1 MTILLPLS
9 AIFIMMSVLFLSSL
23 IALNWVGVRFF
34 RVGGRILLEIS
45 LLMSMENFSMVWD
58 LGGGVHVL
66 LGVNLGRVELFSP
79 NSKASRKRLLKA
91 TRSKWVWMIFILG
104 VGQNLSPLFNTEVCG
119 RVRMCVLR
127 L

>member
-1 MTILLPLS
+1 
-9 AIFIMMSVLFLSSL
+9 MMSVLFLSSL